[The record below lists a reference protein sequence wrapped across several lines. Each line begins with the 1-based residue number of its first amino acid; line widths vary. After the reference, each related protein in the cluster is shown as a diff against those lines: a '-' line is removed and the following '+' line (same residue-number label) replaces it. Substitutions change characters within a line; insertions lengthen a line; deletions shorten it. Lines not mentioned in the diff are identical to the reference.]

1 MRMPKP
7 ALSCAIITAVIS
19 VALLALGET
28 TWGIV
33 GFIASGLFWAAIYAM
48 AAERR

>member
-1 MRMPKP
+1 MRIPGP
-7 ALSCAIITAVIS
+7 ALSCVIIMAVIS

-33 GFIASGLFWAAIYAM
+33 GFVASGLFWAAIYVVTG
-48 AAERR
+48 ERR